1 MMKPWLWCA
10 ALVGVTSLG
19 SMMAIAKTPV
29 PTQTAKSPVSEFI
42 VRGNEPF
49 WNVTIGKKGIVYT
62 TPDTK
67 PQTFPYVAPLSAQG
81 RPVDNVRVYRLR
93 GNNTLVLKKV
103 NSCSDTMSDKNYPY
117 SATLIM
123 GNTVRE
129 GCAEAK

>member
-1 MMKPWLWCA
+1 MMKPWLWCVS
-10 ALVGVTSLG
+10 LVGVTSLA
-19 SMMAIAKTPV
+19 SLSAIAKTPA
-29 PTQTAKSPVSEFI
+29 PTPTSANSVREFI

-49 WNVTIGKKGIVYT
+49 WNITIGKKGIVYT

-67 PQTFPYVAPLSAQG
+67 PRTFPYVAPIGAQG
-81 RPVDNVRVYRLR
+81 RPIENVRVYRLQ
-93 GNNTLVLKKV
+93 GNNILVLKQV

-129 GCAEAK
+129 GCAEPK